1 MMSIKEQAVALVDE
15 FYGLQSD
22 KMNDYTWI
30 EYPTAKLC
38 ALVVVKYV
46 LEVLDPED
54 YNARTYWLEVQ
65 TEIEEKL

>member
-1 MMSIKEQAVALVDE
+1 MINIREEAIELIEE

-22 KMNDYTWI
+22 KMSDSTWI
-30 EYPTAKLC
+30 EYPTARLC

-46 LEVLDPED
+46 LEVLDSED